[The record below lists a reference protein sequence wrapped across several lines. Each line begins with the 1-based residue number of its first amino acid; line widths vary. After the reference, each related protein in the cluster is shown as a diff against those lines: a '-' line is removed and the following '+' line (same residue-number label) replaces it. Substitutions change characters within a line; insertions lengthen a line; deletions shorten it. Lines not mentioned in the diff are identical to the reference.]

1 MIFTTLSYVLCPVR
15 VPCAVCCVCF
25 LIGLIG
31 TGNSLTGAYGL
42 VGLNLLLPLAV
53 TVLRGMIASL
63 NPLSKYSVLKG

>member
-1 MIFTTLSYVLCPVR
+1 MSCVLLVSPVLCLY
-15 VPCAVCCVCF
+15 F
-25 LIGLIG
+25 SIGLIG

-63 NPLSKYSVLKG
+63 NPLSKYSVLKGYKAL